1 MGLGISHSEAHVLS
15 TLLLNTE
22 DRFIRYQFDAKARL
36 DFYRVVSRLLRNGVL
51 IHEILDDMY
60 RVASEDGRRPR
71 LPKAVILHE
80 CRMAIAEGRALSSA
94 LERWAGHQEAS
105 LIAAGEGSGNLADA
119 LDDAAHYVK
128 SKKGVAGAVAQVVAY
143 PSVLGGLI
151 CVLLNIVAEKLV
163 PKFAMTSDPSTWEG
177 SGRALYI
184 MSELVNRY
192 GVLIGALVL
201 STVVLAVTT
210 LGRFTGPVRVHL
222 DKFPPWSIYRML
234 NGSSFLL
241 NVSVL
246 IAAGI
251 KLADALE
258 SLTEHATPYLRERI
272 EAVLYGVKMGSNFG
286 AALRKAGYNF
296 PDEEAIQFI
305 EMIAGR
311 DGFEAAMKE
320 YAKDW
325 LNDSVERVTAMASVI
340 FNAFMLVIT
349 LLVSIIAM
357 GIFSIEQTMSAA
369 T

>member
-1 MGLGISHSEAHVLS
+1 MLS
-15 TLLLNTE
+15 TLLLNAE
-22 DRFIRYQFDAKARL
+22 DGFIKYQFDAKARL
-36 DFYRVVSRLLRNGVL
+36 DFYRVVSRLLRNNVL
-51 IHEILDDMY
+51 IQDILDDMY
-60 RVASEDGRRPR
+60 RVASEDGQRPR

-80 CRMAIAEGRALSSA
+80 CRMAIAEGKLLSSA

-105 LIAAGEGSGNLADA
+105 LIAAGEASGKLADA
-119 LDDAAHYVK
+119 LDDAAHYVR
-128 SKKGVAGAVAQVVAY
+128 SKKGVAGAVAQIVAY

-151 CVLLNIVAEKLV
+151 CVLLNIVAVKLV
-163 PKFAMTSDPSTWEG
+163 PKFTMTSDPSTWEG
-177 SGRALYI
+177 SARVLYI

-192 GVLIGALVL
+192 GVLIGASIV
-201 STVVLAVTT
+201 STVVIAVTT
-210 LGRFTGPVRVHL
+210 LGRFTGPARVHL

-234 NGSSFLL
+234 HGSSFLL

-246 IAAGI
+246 IAAGT

-311 DGFEAAMKE
+311 DGFETAMKE

-325 LNDSVERVTAMASVI
+325 LNDSVDRVRTMASVI
-340 FNAFMLVIT
+340 FNSLMLVIT

-357 GIFSIEQTMSAA
+357 GIFSIEQTMNAA